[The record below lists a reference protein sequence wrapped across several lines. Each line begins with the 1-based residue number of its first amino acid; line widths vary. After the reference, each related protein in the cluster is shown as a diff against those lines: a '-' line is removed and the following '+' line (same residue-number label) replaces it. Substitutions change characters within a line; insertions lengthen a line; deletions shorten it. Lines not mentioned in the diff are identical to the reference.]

1 MSIRVLKLKSNNRAV
16 HNRVNNKKMLG
27 LSYVKKGCCRPMSG
41 AANKVGNIPIRS
53 LSYHNYLKTAHSFKK
68 FANNPANQKCCNSNG
83 KLVKRVEQTTYKRA
97 PETASSLHTEN
108 KKNCVLAR
116 NPRCSIPT
124 DLICLKDRDIQRGKI
139 ACGGASSNRNG
150 TNASQNKKVRTFRF
164 VSAGELIHSKKA
176 ERKKANGDKYDS
188 DLMDNNPC

>member
-27 LSYVKKGCCRPMSG
+27 LSYVKKGCCPPMSG
-41 AANKVGNIPIRS
+41 DENKVENIPIRS

-68 FANNPANQKCCNSNG
+68 FATDTDKRKCCNSNG

-108 KKNCVLAR
+108 KKNCILAR

-124 DLICLKDRDIQRGKI
+124 EVICLKDRDIQRGKF
-139 ACGGASSNRNG
+139 ACTPAPNNRNG
-150 TNASQNKKVRTFRF
+150 TNASQNKKVKTFRF
-164 VSAGELIHSKKA
+164 ISAGELIHSKKA